1 MARPSRKLCA
11 ILSADVVGYSRLMQ
25 SDEAATVGLLKE
37 YRTAIGRI
45 VERHKGRV
53 VNAPGDALLAEFP
66 SAVEAVEAAVEIQ
79 HCVAG
84 RNLEIAPERR
94 MQFRIGANLGDV
106 IEETD
111 GTLYGDG
118 VNIAARME
126 SLAEAGGICVSG
138 AVHEAVDGKIDVQ
151 FESLGPQQVKNISKP
166 IDVYKVRAADA
177 RRASPQRA
185 QAYATV
191 DVGGDWGRGRGRRRG
206 FGRADLRTATIRRA
220 SAGVRCA
227 RACSQ
232 RGAPGRRHRKWH
244 GVVAAHRGAAG
255 LGCRFAVRELESL
268 RPMTPI
274 SQPASMRKC
283 SRSSRSSITST

>member
-138 AVHEAVDGKIDVQ
+138 AVHEAVDSKIDVQ

-185 QAYATV
+185 RRTRRWTLAAT
-191 DVGGDWGRGRGRRRG
+191 GG
-206 FGRADLRTATIRRA
+206 AAVAVAAALVVLISVLRSSGEQVPASAAPEPAANVVPPGTATASGTVSSQRTEVLPGSVA
-220 SAGVRCA
+220 VLPFENLSAGR
-227 RACSQ
+227 
-232 RGAPGRRHRKWH
+232 
-244 GVVAAHRGAAG
+244 
-255 LGCRFAVRELESL
+255 
-268 RPMTPI
+268 
-274 SQPASMRKC
+274 
-283 SRSSRSSITST
+283 